1 MVLFEIHQRFKGHF
15 LNELRVSFKVKPI
28 SNILKLIKQRNIL
41 YWKSGNPDIK
51 QDTLCKDYEN
61 GGLKDVDITF
71 NILSLQCSWVKSL
84 DDSSTQELGK
94 ENIFYFTLT
103 YS

>member
-1 MVLFEIHQRFKGHF
+1 MQVKLLHLKLVVISKIVH
-15 LNELRVSFKVKPI
+15 LTLFKVKPI